1 MPSQLS
7 YVPVE
12 RRRRAAATVGLIATL
27 LVAIGIVSW
36 AGSAPSTIRVFSTIA
51 LVAAV
56 LLGLVAWG
64 LLTSVRADLDES
76 RVDAAITSAVASSGF
91 GGCDCG
97 HEHDPDEMHVTD
109 ACPTGDACA
118 HDCAACLLSTSQR
131 HSPQVGS

>member
-1 MPSQLS
+1 VPSQLS

-64 LLTSVRADLDES
+64 LLTSVRADLAES
-76 RVDAAITSAVASSGF
+76 RVDAAIASAVASSGA
-91 GGCDCG
+91 GCGCG

-109 ACPTGDACA
+109 ACPSGDPCA
-118 HDCAACLLSTSQR
+118 HDCATCLLGAGR
-131 HSPQVGS
+131 A

>member
-7 YVPVE
+7 YLPVE

-64 LLTSVRADLDES
+64 LLTSVRADLAES
-76 RVDAAITSAVASSGF
+76 RVDAAIASAVASSGA
-91 GGCDCG
+91 GCGCG

-109 ACPTGDACA
+109 ACPSGDACA
-118 HDCAACLLSTSQR
+118 HDCAICLL
-131 HSPQVGS
+131 GAAKG